1 MKTYSW
7 PVKSTVKCTLTV
19 DKSQYGPNPSDKVWA
34 KSKQR
39 QSISIL
45 VLGRLSLLTNHNFV
59 SSQSLSFLMYLC
71 IPSLHTLPL
80 GKLHGVEFADVW
92 MESHDL
98 EPAQYFLSSAY
109 HLIVFHHSLIFLID
123 SFSTTQGGEGWTFI
137 PLILHLLWPISSQ
150 MRDISRSVHNN

>member
-1 MKTYSW
+1 MKTYYW
-7 PVKSTVKCTLTV
+7 PVKSTVKCTLTA
-19 DKSQYGPNPSDKVWA
+19 DKSQYGPNTSDKVWA

-45 VLGRLSLLTNHNFV
+45 VRSPLSLPTNHNFV

-98 EPAQYFLSSAY
+98 EPAQYFLSPAY
-109 HLIVFHHSLIFLID
+109 HLIVFRHSLIFLID
-123 SFSTTQGGEGWTFI
+123 SFSTTQGGKGWSFI
-137 PLILHLLWPISSQ
+137 PLILHLLWSIWSQ
-150 MRDISRSVHNN
+150 MCDISRFVANS